1 MSGAALGALAF
12 FVITNFGVWATGM
25 YGYTFDGLIACY
37 TLAIPFFAYSLISTI
52 IFSSLIETASFFVK
66 KNFKI
71 V

>member
-25 YGYTFDGLIACY
+25 YSYTFDGLLACY

-52 IFSSLIETASFFVK
+52 IFSSLIETANFFVK
-66 KNFKI
+66 KNFEI